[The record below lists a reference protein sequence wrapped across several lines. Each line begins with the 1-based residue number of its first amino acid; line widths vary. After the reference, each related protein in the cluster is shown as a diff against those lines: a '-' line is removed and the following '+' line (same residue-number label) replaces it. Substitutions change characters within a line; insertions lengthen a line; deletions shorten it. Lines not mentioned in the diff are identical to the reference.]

1 MMNGLEEKYQRLQTI
16 LRDLES
22 VLLAFSG
29 GVDSTLLAK
38 VAVDVLGNHAYAVTA
53 CASAAPEFQ
62 PADLA
67 ALIAKLGIQHQ
78 TQRYDELAI
87 PHFQENPPDRCYHCK
102 RYLFRQ
108 FVRLGRELGVRAVLD
123 GSQADDVGAFRPG
136 LRALQELGIRSPLR
150 EAGLTKAEIRA
161 LSQQLQLPTW
171 NKPAMPC
178 LATRV
183 PYYTPITRAALTMIS
198 QAEAVLH
205 DLGFDELRV
214 RHHGQLARI
223 ELRPSDM
230 RRVFAEHLET
240 QLVTR
245 FKALG
250 YTYITLDLQGFRSG
264 SLNETLPVRSETVAN

>member
-1 MMNGLEEKYQRLQTI
+1 MNSLEEKYQRLQAI

-38 VAVDVLGNHAYAVTA
+38 VAVDVLGNHVYAVTA

-62 PADLA
+62 PAELA

-78 TQRYDELAI
+78 TQIYDELAI

-102 RYLFRQ
+102 RYLFSQ

-136 LRALQELGIRSPLR
+136 MRALQELGIRSPLR

-183 PYYTPITRAALTMIS
+183 PYYTPITREALTMIS
-198 QAEAVLH
+198 QAEAVLRE
-205 DLGFDELRV
+205 LGFDELRV

-223 ELRPSDM
+223 ELPSPDM

-240 QLVTR
+240 HLVTR

>member
-1 MMNGLEEKYQRLQTI
+1 MNSLEEKYQRLQAI
-16 LRDLES
+16 LRVLES

-53 CASAAPEFQ
+53 CASAAPEFH
-62 PADLA
+62 PAELA
-67 ALIAKLGIQHQ
+67 ALVAKLGIQHQ
-78 TQRYDELAI
+78 TQIYDELAI

-102 RYLFRQ
+102 RYLFSQ

-123 GSQADDVGAFRPG
+123 GSQADDAGAFRPG
-136 LRALQELGIRSPLR
+136 MRALQELGIRSPLR

-183 PYYTPITRAALTMIS
+183 PYYTPITREALTMIS
-198 QAEAVLH
+198 QAEAVLRE
-205 DLGFDELRV
+205 LGFDELRV

-223 ELRPSDM
+223 ELRPPDM
-230 RRVFAEHLET
+230 RRVFEEHLET
-240 QLVTR
+240 HLVTR

-264 SLNETLPVRSETVAN
+264 SLNETLPVMSETVAN